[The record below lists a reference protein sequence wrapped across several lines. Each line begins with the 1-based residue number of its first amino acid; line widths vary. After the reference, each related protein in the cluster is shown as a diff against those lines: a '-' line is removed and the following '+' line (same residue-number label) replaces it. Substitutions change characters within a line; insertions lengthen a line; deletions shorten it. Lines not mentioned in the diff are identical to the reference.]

1 MPSRF
6 RNRIKN
12 IYKIE
17 TRRTQISII
26 SENKNMEKEKKQ
38 WGRWLYWFILGLALI
53 IVYKALDNFG
63 NVVEGIN
70 EFLSVLSPFLVGIFI
85 AYLLYMPSRKF
96 EELYRKAK
104 IKFISKKA
112 RVLGVITVYIIAVA
126 IIVILCSVILPI
138 VFESITDFLSN
149 IPGYISNVINQYN
162 NLPEDSFL
170 KSQIVQDE
178 IHNLQNMDIKQ
189 YLNIE
194 QIIGYVMNAI
204 SAVFSIV
211 DIFIAIIVSIY
222 ILVER
227 KQIITFLKKLAGA
240 LFKERTYKNL
250 DKYFNNSNEIFFKFI
265 ASQFLD
271 AIVVGILVSIALT
284 IMGVKYAPLLGF
296 FIGLFNMIP
305 YVGAIIATVISA
317 LITLITGGLSQTI
330 WMLIVTIILQ
340 QIDAN
345 IINPKIVGQSLK
357 ISPLLVLFAVTVGGA
372 YFGILGMFLAVPV
385 IAVIRILVEDYIV
398 YKNYLK
404 KRKEK
409 ENVEISK
416 IGE

>member
-1 MPSRF
+1 
-6 RNRIKN
+6 
-12 IYKIE
+12 
-17 TRRTQISII
+17 
-26 SENKNMEKEKKQ
+26 MEKEKIVWKK
-38 WGRWLYWFILGLALI
+38 WIYWFLLGIALI
-53 IVYKALDNFG
+53 LVYKALDNFG
-63 NVVEGIN
+63 NVVESIN
-70 EFLSVLSPFLVGIFI
+70 GFISVLSPFLLGIFI

-96 EELYRKAK
+96 EEIYKKTK

-112 RVLGVITVYIIAVA
+112 RILGVITVYVIVIALIA
-126 IIVILCSVILPI
+126 ILCSVIMPI
-138 VFESITDFLSN
+138 VFESIKDFFSN
-149 IPGYISNVINQYN
+149 IPSYISNVINQYN
-162 NLPEDSFL
+162 NLPQDSLL

-189 YLNIE
+189 YLNVEVIV
-194 QIIGYVMNAI
+194 GYLMNAI

-227 KQIITFLKKLAGA
+227 KQILTFLKNLAGA
-240 LFKERTYKNL
+240 IFKEKMYKNL
-250 DKYFNNSNEIFFKFI
+250 DKYFNDSNEIFFKFI

-271 AIVVGILVSIALT
+271 AIVVGILVSIALS

-296 FIGLFNMIP
+296 FIGIFNMIP

-317 LITLITGGLSQTI
+317 LITLITGGISQTI
-330 WMLIVTIILQ
+330 WMLIITIILQ

-385 IAVIRILVEDYIV
+385 IAVIKILVEDYIV
-398 YKNYLK
+398 YKTSLK
-404 KRKEK
+404 KFRIKDKLTKDNKLAEDI
-409 ENVEISK
+409 ND
-416 IGE
+416 

>member
-1 MPSRF
+1 
-6 RNRIKN
+6 
-12 IYKIE
+12 
-17 TRRTQISII
+17 
-26 SENKNMEKEKKQ
+26 
-38 WGRWLYWFILGLALI
+38 
-53 IVYKALDNFG
+53 
-63 NVVEGIN
+63 
-70 EFLSVLSPFLVGIFI
+70 
-85 AYLLYMPSRKF
+85 
-96 EELYRKAK
+96 
-104 IKFISKKA
+104 
-112 RVLGVITVYIIAVA
+112 
-126 IIVILCSVILPI
+126 
-138 VFESITDFLSN
+138 
-149 IPGYISNVINQYN
+149 
-162 NLPEDSFL
+162 
-170 KSQIVQDE
+170 
-178 IHNLQNMDIKQ
+178 MDIKQ

-409 ENVEISK
+409 ENIEISK
-416 IGE
+416 ISE